1 MVSVS
6 RFFEKSAFY
15 TGVNVGL
22 TRYFF
27 GREGQR
33 TLNFHKFLAFKRKLQ
48 EEVMFLEFKSFVPKN
63 GTITERQFAEILLT
77 YANFQNSKRNKI
89 LKRVKKV

>member
-1 MVSVS
+1 
-6 RFFEKSAFY
+6 
-15 TGVNVGL
+15 
-22 TRYFF
+22 
-27 GREGQR
+27 
-33 TLNFHKFLAFKRKLQ
+33 
-48 EEVMFLEFKSFVPKN
+48 MFLEFKSFVPKN